1 MMDKVCA
8 ELVEGLVRHLRY
20 SARGTTVSFS
30 LFVNCEGSSVEIR
43 DRTPEDLKASG
54 ISMRNLRGEF
64 ITAETQS

>member
-1 MMDKVCA
+1 MMNEVCA
-8 ELVEGLVRHLRY
+8 KLVEELVRHLRY

-30 LFVNCEGSSVEIR
+30 LVVNCEGFSVETS